1 MFHEPLR
8 LDERTGIREC
18 WRVYP
23 HRDFLSQWL
32 QHVLPSSGICVYN
45 SDHFPMTATVLR
57 FPLFLV
63 FTAVLLAGLLGACG
77 GDGTQKDAK
86 VANPRLVQTP
96 DGQRVFAGTLV
107 NQGASTIGI
116 AEVEVALYDDQ
127 GSRIETMR
135 IQVQDVTPGDSVEFN
150 QTVDSDQPIQQAQ
163 VREILIP

>member
-1 MFHEPLR
+1 MILSRVRPPL
-8 LDERTGIREC
+8 
-18 WRVYP
+18 
-23 HRDFLSQWL
+23 
-32 QHVLPSSGICVYN
+32 
-45 SDHFPMTATVLR
+45 
-57 FPLFLV
+57 LF
-63 FTAVLLAGLLGACG
+63 ACACVLLVGLLGACG
-77 GDGTQKDAK
+77 DDTNREVE
-86 VANPRLVQTP
+86 VAEPRLVQTP

-150 QTVDSDQPIQQAQ
+150 QTVDSDRPVQQAQ